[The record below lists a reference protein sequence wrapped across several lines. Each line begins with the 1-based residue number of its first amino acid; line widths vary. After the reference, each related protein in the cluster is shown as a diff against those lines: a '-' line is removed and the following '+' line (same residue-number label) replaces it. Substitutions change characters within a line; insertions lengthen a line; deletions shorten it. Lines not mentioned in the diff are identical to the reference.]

1 MPYSGSRGPAQQ
13 VPDMSEKPWGGRFE
27 SPTDKFVEAF
37 NASTDVDA
45 RMYAE
50 DIAGSKA
57 HAAMLCAQGILSA
70 DDLHA
75 IKSGLDEILADI
87 ENGDFEFTIALEDV
101 HMNIESR
108 LTQKIGDAGKRLHTA
123 RSRNDQVATD
133 TRLYLR
139 SRTDTMIKR
148 IRHLQSVLVE
158 LAETHADTIM
168 PGFTHL
174 QTAQPVTLGH
184 HLLAYVEMF
193 DRDAGRF
200 SDARGRMNH
209 CPLGS
214 AALAG
219 TTFNIDRFQTAAAL
233 GFETPTRN
241 SLDSVSDRDFI
252 MELLAAASISAIHL
266 SRFSEEL
273 ILWMSAQFRFVDLP
287 DAFCTGSSIMPQ
299 KKNPDMPELVRGKS
313 GRIIGGLVAIL
324 VTMKGL
330 PLAYNKDMQEDKTAI
345 FDAFDN
351 LEGCLRV
358 FGDMLPG
365 MQVNRE
371 IMHAAASSGF
381 ATATDLADALVRAGV
396 PFRDAHEIVGKSV
409 GYCIKADIE
418 LHAMDAAACSAIDA
432 RLSVDMVR
440 DLSVETC
447 VAARNHI
454 GGTAPEQVRKQVAF
468 WQKNLE
474 SKHD

>member
-1 MPYSGSRGPAQQ
+1 
-13 VPDMSEKPWGGRFE
+13 MSDKPWGGRFDA
-27 SPTDKFVEAF
+27 PTNAFVEAF
-37 NASTDVDA
+37 NASTHVDA

-50 DIAGSKA
+50 DIAGSRA
-57 HAAMLCAQGILSA
+57 HAKMLAQQKILSE
-70 DDLHA
+70 DDLVA
-75 IKSGLDEILADI
+75 ILKGLDEVEAEI
-87 ENGDFEFTIALEDV
+87 EAGSFEFTIALEDV
-101 HMNIESR
+101 HMNIEKR
-108 LTQKIGDAGKRLHTA
+108 LTDKIGDAGKRLHTA

-139 SRTDTMIKR
+139 KRTDELQAR
-148 IRHLQSVLVE
+148 IHTLQAVLVT
-158 LAETHADTIM
+158 LAEEHADTIM

-193 DRDAGRF
+193 ERDAARF
-200 SDARGRMNH
+200 MDARKRMNQ

-219 TTFNIDRFQTAAAL
+219 TTFNIDRSFTAKIL
-233 GFETPTRN
+233 GFDAPTAN

-252 MELLAAASISAIHL
+252 MELLAAASICSIHL

-273 ILWMSAQFRFVDLP
+273 ILWMSAQFSFIELP

-299 KKNPDMPELVRGKS
+299 KKNPDMPELVRGKA
-313 GRIIGGLVAIL
+313 GRIIGALMSIL
-324 VTMKGL
+324 TTMKSL
-330 PLAYNKDMQEDKTAI
+330 PLAYNKDMQEDKEAI
-345 FDAFDN
+345 FDAYDN

-365 MQVNRE
+365 MSVHKE
-371 IMHAAASSGF
+371 VLHKAASSGF

-409 GYCIKADIE
+409 GYCIREALE
-418 LHAMDAAACSAIDA
+418 LHQMPAQACAEIDV
-432 RLSVDMVR
+432 RLSVEMVQA
-440 DLSVETC
+440 LSVGAC
-447 VAARNHI
+447 VAARDHV
-454 GGTAPEQVRKQVAF
+454 GGTAPNQVRLQCQA
-468 WQKNLE
+468 WKNKLE
-474 SKHD
+474 CQNA

>member
-1 MPYSGSRGPAQQ
+1 MWECA
-13 VPDMSEKPWGGRFE
+13 MSDKPWGGRFDA
-27 SPTDKFVEAF
+27 PTDAFVEAF
-37 NASTDVDA
+37 NASTHVDA

-50 DIAGSKA
+50 DIAGSRA
-57 HAAMLCAQGILSA
+57 HARMLSKQGILTEADLSA
-70 DDLHA
+70 ILQ
-75 IKSGLDEILADI
+75 GLAEVESEIEA
-87 ENGDFEFTIALEDV
+87 GTFEFTIALEDV
-101 HMNIESR
+101 HMNIEKR
-108 LTQKIGDAGKRLHTA
+108 LTDKIGDAGKRLHTA

-139 SRTDTMIKR
+139 KRTNELLAR
-148 IRHLQSVLVE
+148 IHTLQAVLVT
-158 LAETHADTIM
+158 LAAEHADTIM

-184 HLLAYVEMF
+184 HLLAYVEMLA
-193 DRDAGRF
+193 RDAARF
-200 SDARGRMNH
+200 EDARNRMNQ
-209 CPLGS
+209 CPLGA

-219 TTFNIDRFQTAAAL
+219 TTFPIDRTQTASEL
-233 GFETPTRN
+233 GFEAPTAN

-252 MELLAAASISAIHL
+252 MELLAAASICAVHL

-273 ILWMSAQFRFVDLP
+273 ILWMSAQFSFVDLP

-313 GRIIGGLVAIL
+313 GRIIGGLVSIL
-324 VTMKGL
+324 VTMKSL
-330 PLAYNKDMQEDKTAI
+330 PLAYNKDMQEDKEAI

-365 MQVNRE
+365 MKVNKAV
-371 IMHAAASSGF
+371 MHKAASSGF

-409 GYCIKADIE
+409 AYCIREQLE
-418 LHAMDAAACSAIDA
+418 LHQMPAVACADIDA
-432 RLSVDMVR
+432 RLSVDMVQA
-440 DLSVETC
+440 LSVETC
-447 VAARNHI
+447 VAARDHV
-454 GGTAPEQVRKQVAF
+454 GGTAPNQVRLQCEL
-468 WQKNLE
+468 WKNKLNKTSE
-474 SKHD
+474 SQNV

>member
-1 MPYSGSRGPAQQ
+1 
-13 VPDMSEKPWGGRFE
+13 MSDKPWGGRFDA
-27 SPTDKFVEAF
+27 PTNAFVEAF
-37 NASTDVDA
+37 NASTHVDA

-50 DIAGSKA
+50 DIAGSRA
-57 HAAMLCAQGILSA
+57 HARMLTQQNILNEQ
-70 DDLHA
+70 DLNL
-75 IKSGLDEILADI
+75 ILSGLDELEADI
-87 ENGDFEFTIALEDV
+87 EAGNFEFTIALEDV
-101 HMNIESR
+101 HMNIEKR
-108 LTQKIGDAGKRLHTA
+108 LTDKIGDAGKRLHTA

-139 SRTDTMIKR
+139 QRTDVMVAR
-148 IRHLQSVLVE
+148 IRALQSVLLT

-193 DRDAGRF
+193 ERDASRF
-200 SDARGRMNH
+200 EDARKRMNQ

-219 TTFNIDRFQTAAAL
+219 TTFNIDRAFTAKEL
-233 GFETPTRN
+233 GFDAPTAN

-252 MELLAAASISAIHL
+252 MELLAAASICSVHL

-273 ILWMSAQFRFVDLP
+273 ILWMSAQFSFVELP

-313 GRIIGGLVAIL
+313 GRIIGGLVSIL
-324 VTMKGL
+324 ITMKSL
-330 PLAYNKDMQEDKTAI
+330 PLAYNKDMQEDKEAI
-345 FDAFDN
+345 FDAYDN

-358 FGDMLPG
+358 FTDMLPD
-365 MQVNRE
+365 MTVNKE
-371 IMHAAASSGF
+371 AMHKAASSGF
-381 ATATDLADALVRAGV
+381 STATDLADALVRAGV

-409 GYCIKADIE
+409 AYCIRESLE
-418 LHAMDAAACSAIDA
+418 LHQMPASACADIDA
-432 RLSVDMVR
+432 RLSVEMVQA
-440 DLSVETC
+440 LSVEAC
-447 VAARNHI
+447 VAARNHV
-454 GGTAPEQVRKQVAF
+454 GGTAPHQVRLQCTA
-468 WQKNLE
+468 WQQRLEEKNA
-474 SKHD
+474 

>member
-1 MPYSGSRGPAQQ
+1 
-13 VPDMSEKPWGGRFE
+13 MSEKPWGGRFE
-27 SPTDKFVEAF
+27 SPTNEFVEAF
-37 NASTDVDA
+37 NASIDVDA

-50 DIAGSKA
+50 DIAGSRA
-57 HAAMLCAQGILSA
+57 HAKMLTAQGILSHE
-70 DDLHA
+70 DCNA
-75 IKSGLDEILADI
+75 ILRGLDEILGEI
-87 ENGDFEFTIALEDV
+87 NSGEFEFTIALEDV
-101 HMNIESR
+101 HMNIEAR
-108 LTQKIGDAGKRLHTA
+108 LTDKIGDAGKRLHTA

-139 SRTDTMIKR
+139 RRTVDIMGR
-148 IRHLQSVLVE
+148 IRHLQKVLVL
-158 LAETHADTIM
+158 LAEEHAETIM

-193 DRDAGRF
+193 KRDAGRF
-200 SDARGRMNH
+200 ADASARMNR

-219 TTFNIDRFQTAAAL
+219 TTFPIDRHMTATEL
-233 GFETPTRN
+233 GFDGPTDN
-241 SLDSVSDRDFI
+241 SLDAVSDRDFI
-252 MELLAAASISAIHL
+252 MELLAAASITAVHL

-273 ILWMSAQFRFVDLP
+273 ILWMSAQFQFIDLP

-299 KKNPDMPELVRGKS
+299 KKNPDMPELVRGKT

-324 VTMKGL
+324 TTVKSL
-330 PLAYNKDMQEDKTAI
+330 PLAYNKDMQEDKASI

-351 LEGCLRV
+351 LEGSLRV

-365 MQVNRE
+365 MKVNKS
-371 IMHAAASSGF
+371 ILHAAASSGF

-409 GYCIKADIE
+409 AHCIKEGIE
-418 LHAMDAAACSAIDA
+418 LHAMDEAACISIDD
-432 RLSVDMVR
+432 RLSADMVR
-440 DLSVETC
+440 ALSVESC
-447 VAARNHI
+447 VAARDHI
-454 GGTAPEQVRKQVAF
+454 GGTAPNQVRLQVAA
-468 WQKNLE
+468 WKKELE
-474 SKHD
+474 I

>member
-1 MPYSGSRGPAQQ
+1 
-13 VPDMSEKPWGGRFE
+13 MSEKPWGGRFE
-27 SPTDKFVEAF
+27 SPTDEFVEAF

-45 RMYAE
+45 RMFAE

-57 HAAMLCAQGILSA
+57 HARMLCEQGILSQQ
-70 DDLHA
+70 DLNA
-75 IKSGLDEILADI
+75 ILRGLDEISGEIDSG
-87 ENGDFEFTIALEDV
+87 EFEFTIALEDV
-101 HMNIESR
+101 HMNIEAR
-108 LTQKIGDAGKRLHTA
+108 LTEKIGDAGKRLHTA
-123 RSRNDQVATD
+123 RSRNDQVTTD

-139 SRTDTMIKR
+139 RRTDGMVAR
-148 IRHLQSVLVE
+148 IRRLQSVLVE
-158 LAETHADTIM
+158 LADAHADTIM

-193 DRDAGRF
+193 ERDAGRF
-200 SDARGRMNH
+200 LDARKRMNQ

-219 TTFNIDRFQTAAAL
+219 TTFPINRQATAKKL
-233 GFETPTRN
+233 GFDAPTAN
-241 SLDSVSDRDFI
+241 SLDAVSDRDYI
-252 MELLAAASISAIHL
+252 IELLAAASICAVHL

-273 ILWMSAQFRFVDLP
+273 ILWMSAQFGFIDLP

-324 VTMKGL
+324 TTVKGL

-351 LEGCLRV
+351 LEGSLRV

-371 IMHAAASSGF
+371 AMHQAAASGF

-396 PFRDAHEIVGKSV
+396 PFREAHAIVGKSV
-409 GYCIKADIE
+409 AYCIHQQIE
-418 LHAMDAAACSAIDA
+418 LHEMDAEACADIDPQ
-432 RLSVDMVR
+432 LNVDMVR
-440 DLSVETC
+440 ALSVEAC
-447 VAARNHI
+447 VAARDHI
-454 GGTAPEQVRKQVAF
+454 GGTAPEQVRRQVAA
-468 WQKNLE
+468 WRERLE
-474 SKHD
+474 RA